1 MHLTASSVATRA
13 TQGEGGPTQQGMTPA
28 EARRK
33 LGVSEEAG
41 FEQVLRAKNKLIQ
54 QNQGDTEQQ
63 LRVGLLAE
71 ADSDYVNQQAPTR
84 HSVAD

>member
-1 MHLTASSVATRA
+1 MQHSSSGIATRA
-13 TQGEGGPTQQGMTPA
+13 TQGEGGPTQQSMTPA

-63 LRVGLLAE
+63 LRVGNASEFVLTCELASTPNIP
-71 ADSDYVNQQAPTR
+71 AD
-84 HSVAD
+84 

>member
-1 MHLTASSVATRA
+1 MP
-13 TQGEGGPTQQGMTPA
+13 QNMTPA
-28 EARRK
+28 QARQK

-63 LRVGLLAE
+63 LRVGC
-71 ADSDYVNQQAPTR
+71 
-84 HSVAD
+84 